1 MNEVDTEDEDDE
13 NEDEE
18 GTGERKREARVFH
31 GSLTMKDLQPA
42 TRWEPFLRNNFE
54 LCVVQVQGE
63 SAII

>member
-1 MNEVDTEDEDDE
+1 MNEVDTEDEDNDE

-42 TRWEPFLRNNFE
+42 TRWGTFEFLNFHFSE
-54 LCVVQVQGE
+54 Q
-63 SAII
+63 

>member
-42 TRWEPFLRNNFE
+42 TRWEPLNFICFHFHFLRNNFT
-54 LCVVQVQGE
+54 L
-63 SAII
+63 SLF